1 MTGRK
6 FLWGGATAS
15 YQCEGAWNEDDKA
28 LSMWDKYLH
37 DNNLENGDVAS
48 DHYHK
53 YKEDIKLM
61 AEGGHNAYRFSI
73 SWPRIIKN
81 KEGEVNKKGI
91 EFYRSLIDECRKYDI
106 EPFVTCYHWDLPEY
120 WQECGGWLNKD
131 VVYAFA
137 NYCEVLFKEFSDVKF
152 FSTFNEPKW
161 FIFSGYMSGN
171 YPPNHVGNVQEVI
184 ECCYNVM
191 LASALAVKK
200 YKEGNYNG
208 EIGLVASYQTIYSVG
223 DNSEAIRNAENYCN
237 NWQTETACLG
247 RFPADMVEKLK
258 NSGYDFSFVKE
269 EDLEI
274 IKDNTV
280 DFIGLNYYSPQYVLP
295 YSGGETSVKVNNLG
309 KNYKGD
315 MRSVVKGWFEIDN
328 DTMQKLPHNPWNM
341 VNKPETMYDAVAR
354 NNYLNKP
361 MYLTE
366 NGLGMYEDIHG
377 DLNDDERIE
386 YIKENVR
393 ALLKAKKDGSD
404 INGYFVWSPFDLYS
418 WKNGTEKRYGLIA
431 VDFEDNCKRIPK
443 KSYYWYRDEINSDW
457 EDVR

>member
-1 MTGRK
+1 M
-6 FLWGGATAS
+6 
-15 YQCEGAWNEDDKA
+15 N
-28 LSMWDKYLH
+28 KYL
-37 DNNLENGDVAS
+37 NYWG
-48 DHYHK
+48 
-53 YKEDIKLM
+53 
-61 AEGGHNAYRFSI
+61 
-73 SWPRIIKN
+73 
-81 KEGEVNKKGI
+81 
-91 EFYRSLIDECRKYDI
+91 LI
-106 EPFVTCYHWDLPEY
+106 FV
-120 WQECGGWLNKD
+120 
-131 VVYAFA
+131 
-137 NYCEVLFKEFSDVKF
+137 
-152 FSTFNEPKW
+152 
-161 FIFSGYMSGN
+161 I
-171 YPPNHVGNVQEVI
+171 
-184 ECCYNVM
+184 
-191 LASALAVKK
+191 
-200 YKEGNYNG
+200 
-208 EIGLVASYQTIYSVG
+208 
-223 DNSEAIRNAENYCN
+223 
-237 NWQTETACLG
+237 
-247 RFPADMVEKLK
+247 
-258 NSGYDFSFVKE
+258 VKE
-269 EDLEI
+269 EDLQI

-295 YSGGETSVKVNNLG
+295 YNGGETNVKVNNLG

-361 MYLTE
+361 MYITE

-431 VDFEDNCKRIPK
+431 VDFENDCKRIPK